1 MEETTSGK
9 SATPGTGE
17 PTLRRSVT
25 LWQMTL
31 YATGGM
37 LGAGIYGL
45 IGQVAAEMGSAIWL
59 AFLLSLVAAGLTGLS
74 YASLGSRYPR
84 AGGAAYITHRAY
96 GRNLLTHV
104 VGLTVACSG
113 FTSIAAGARVVGE
126 NLQALP
132 GLEGLPTGMLA
143 FTYLA
148 IVGAIVYRGIRESM
162 WVNVAC
168 TLVEAGGLL
177 LVIAVGVRFW
187 GSANLL
193 EFPVGA
199 ETEAGLPLVLL
210 VQGVVLTFY
219 AFLGFEDSINV
230 AEELKNP
237 RRDLPYG
244 LVMALILTVVIYMCV
259 AITAVSVVP
268 WQELAEA
275 NAPLAEVVT
284 RAAPWVP
291 AWVFIA
297 VTIFAVANTGL
308 INYVTASRLLF
319 GMSRDKH
326 LPRALSTVHPV
337 RRTPYVAIG
346 LIFVLISILIM
357 SGDIS
362 QLASATVLLLL
373 LVFSVVNSALVIL
386 KLRPGEPLGAFELPL
401 AVPALGAVVC
411 LVMFVARVA
420 AGDLRA
426 PAIAA
431 ALLLGVGLL
440 YLWINPQ
447 RATAE
452 E

>member
-1 MEETTSGK
+1 MPRSGH
-9 SATPGTGE
+9 
-17 PTLRRSVT
+17 
-25 LWQMTL
+25 
-31 YATGGM
+31 
-37 LGAGIYGL
+37 
-45 IGQVAAEMGSAIWL
+45 AI
-59 AFLLSLVAAGLTGLS
+59 
-74 YASLGSRYPR
+74 R
-84 AGGAAYITHRAY
+84 ARGGAAYITQRAY
-96 GRNLLTHV
+96 RRSLLTHV

-143 FTYLA
+143 FIYLA

-177 LVIAVGVRFW
+177 LVIAVGLRFW

-193 EFPVGA
+193 EFPMGS
-199 ETEAGLPLVLL
+199 ETEAGLPLVLM

-219 AFLGFEDSINV
+219 AFLGFEDSINI

-237 RRDLPYG
+237 RRDLPFG
-244 LVMALILTVVIYMCV
+244 LVMALVLTVIIYMSV

-275 NAPLAEVVT
+275 NAPLAEVMA
-284 RAAPWVP
+284 RAAPWLP

-297 VTIFAVANTGL
+297 ITIFAVANTGL
-308 INYVTASRLLF
+308 INYVTASRLLY
-319 GMSRDKH
+319 GMARDRH
-326 LPRALSTVHPV
+326 LPRSLSIIHPV
-337 RRTPYVAIG
+337 RRTPHVAIG
-346 LIFVLISILIM
+346 LIFVLIAILIL

-386 KLRPGEPLGAFELPL
+386 KLRPGEPQGRVRVTPCGACARRSGLCC
-401 AVPALGAVVC
+401 AVPGAGRGRR
-411 LVMFVARVA
+411 LARAGHCRRTA
-420 AGDLRA
+420 AGSRRSLSLAQTEARRRR
-426 PAIAA
+426 
-431 ALLLGVGLL
+431 GLASRVWPRWRPPRRRRPSL
-440 YLWINPQ
+440 
-447 RATAE
+447 
-452 E
+452 